1 MHCRIVAPKREKL
14 QIALESLKQ
23 KEMALKE
30 AMQQLQNSR
39 EQLGRLRRMY
49 DAKMKEKEDLIRLA
63 STPVFSYALER
74 RKWPRIK
81 PREHGP
87 VKEVGLGPIRLRPP
101 VQHL

>member
-14 QIALESLKQ
+14 RIALESLKQ

-74 RKWPRIK
+74 RK
-81 PREHGP
+81 
-87 VKEVGLGPIRLRPP
+87 
-101 VQHL
+101 

>member
-1 MHCRIVAPKREKL
+1 MAPKREKL
-14 QIALESLKQ
+14 EIALASLRQ

-30 AMQQLQNSR
+30 AMQQLQNAR
-39 EQLGRLRRMY
+39 EQLERLQRMY

-63 STPVFSYALER
+63 STSVFSCALEH

-87 VKEVGLGPIRLRPP
+87 VEGSWFRPI
-101 VQHL
+101 